1 MGINKKLHSRNKE
14 DILQAL
20 TLLNEHVLDNKKRL
34 IKALKERDYVIDKD
48 GNIIWSPF
56 LLSGKLK
63 LLDKATEEK
72 LTGIDLIEKIKEF
85 MEKSWS
91 YPIQFHLDIIEFCDG
106 FQINLSVEKDTSE
119 MKKDKTILDSIS
131 YFIFKSY

>member
-1 MGINKKLHSRNKE
+1 MGIIKKLHSRNKE

-20 TLLNEHVLDNKKRL
+20 APLNEHVLDNKKRL

-63 LLDKATEEK
+63 SIDKATEEK
-72 LTGIDLIEKIKEF
+72 IKGSDLVGKIKEF

-91 YPIQFHLDIIEFCDG
+91 YPVQFNLEIIEFCDG
-106 FQINLSVEKDTSE
+106 FQIILSVEKDTSE
-119 MKKDKTILDSIS
+119 MKKDKAILDSIS